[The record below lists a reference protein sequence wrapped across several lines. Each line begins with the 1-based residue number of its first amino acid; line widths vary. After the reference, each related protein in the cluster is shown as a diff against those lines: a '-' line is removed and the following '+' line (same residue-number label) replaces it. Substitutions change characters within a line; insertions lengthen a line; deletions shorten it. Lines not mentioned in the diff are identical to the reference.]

1 MDSLLTAPLVA
12 KQSTDSNYSV
22 CYYTLYLFLIRFF
35 MVIGMMVNNQTHFI
49 ALSLFAAVHVG
60 CSDLPLCQTLEGVS
74 R

>member
-1 MDSLLTAPLVA
+1 
-12 KQSTDSNYSV
+12 
-22 CYYTLYLFLIRFF
+22 
-35 MVIGMMVNNQTHFI
+35 MVNNQTHFI